1 VNSPKSIDT
10 FNELITLTKIDDN
23 RFSARS
29 PKYNWGRV
37 YGGQVVAQALNAAKQ
52 TVDPRY
58 HVHSIHAY
66 FIRGGSSDEVIDL
79 EVDRLRDG
87 KSFVTRRVVALQSPG
102 AILNL
107 SASFQI
113 HEDGPKIQERSLPND
128 LPLPEDLT
136 SDNWSNIMERKVVP
150 EGTLSS
156 GHGVWIRLN
165 GDTEHDQSSYEL
177 GLVYASDDAPFD
189 AAARLHPEFDGNWDN
204 DEAPNF
210 FGASLD
216 HAVWFHQKSN
226 PYDWQFHHHV
236 GVTHMGN
243 RGLATGAIYSK
254 SGMHLATVT
263 QEILQ
268 RF

>member
-1 VNSPKSIDT
+1 M
-10 FNELITLTKIDDN
+10 
-23 RFSARS
+23 
-29 PKYNWGRV
+29 
-37 YGGQVVAQALNAAKQ
+37 
-52 TVDPRY
+52 
-58 HVHSIHAY
+58 
-66 FIRGGSSDEVIDL
+66 
-79 EVDRLRDG
+79 RDG
-87 KSFVTRRVVALQSPG
+87 KSFATRRVVALQSPG

-107 SASFQI
+107 SASFQVN
-113 HEDGPKIQERSLPND
+113 EDGPKIQERSLPND
-128 LPLPEDLT
+128 LPLPNDLE
-136 SDNWSNIMERKVVP
+136 SENWSNIMDRKVVP
-150 EGTLSS
+150 KGILSS

-165 GDTEHDQSSYEL
+165 GDPQHDESTYEL

-204 DEAPNF
+204 DETPNF

-226 PYDWQFHHHV
+226 PYDWQFHHHI
-236 GVTHMGN
+236 GITHMGN

-254 SGMHLATVT
+254 DGKHLATVT

>member
-1 VNSPKSIDT
+1 M
-10 FNELITLTKIDDN
+10 
-23 RFSARS
+23 
-29 PKYNWGRV
+29 
-37 YGGQVVAQALNAAKQ
+37 AQALNAAKQ
-52 TVDPRY
+52 TVDPKY

-113 HEDGPKIQERSLPND
+113 YEDGPKIQERSLPND

-165 GDTEHDQSSYEL
+165 GDTEHDHSSYEL

-189 AAARLHPEFDGNWDN
+189 AAARLHPEFEGI
-204 DEAPNF
+204 
-210 FGASLD
+210 GITM
-216 HAVWFHQKSN
+216 K
-226 PYDWQFHHHV
+226 
-236 GVTHMGN
+236 
-243 RGLATGAIYSK
+243 
-254 SGMHLATVT
+254 
-263 QEILQ
+263 LQ
-268 RF
+268 IFSEPA

>member
-1 VNSPKSIDT
+1 MNSSEKIDT
-10 FNELITLTKIDDN
+10 FQKLISLTPISDNEFTAN
-23 RFSARS
+23 S
-29 PKYNWGRV
+29 PQYNWGRV
-37 YGGQVVAQALNAAKQ
+37 YGGQVVAQALQAAKQ
-52 TVDPRY
+52 TVDPKY
-58 HVHSIHAY
+58 QVHSIHAY
-66 FIRGGSSDEVIDL
+66 FIRGGTSDELIKF

-87 KSFVTRRVVALQSPG
+87 RSFVTRRVVALQTSG

-113 HEDGPKIQERSLPND
+113 DESGEKIQTLSLPAN
-128 LPLPEDLT
+128 LPDPEQIP
-136 SDNWSNIMERKVVP
+136 SENWSEIMERKVVP
-150 EGTLSS
+150 AGLLEI
-156 GHGVWIRLN
+156 GHGVWLRLN
-165 GDTEHDQSSYEL
+165 GETDIESSTFDL

-189 AAARLHPEFDGNWDN
+189 AAARLHPKFDGTWET
-204 DEAPNF
+204 DEAPSF

-216 HAVWFHQKSN
+216 HAVWFHQQGN
-226 PYDWQFHHHV
+226 PYDWQFHHHI

-254 SGMHLATVT
+254 DGMHLATVT

>member
-1 VNSPKSIDT
+1 MNLPADITT
-10 FNELITLTKIDDN
+10 FEELICLTPTSEDE
-23 RFSARS
+23 FTAQS
-29 PKYNWGRV
+29 PEYTWGRV
-37 YGGQVVAQALNAAKQ
+37 YGGQVVAQALNAAKH
-52 TVDPRY
+52 TVDPSY
-58 HVHSIHAY
+58 LVHSIHAY
-66 FIRGGSSDEVIDL
+66 FIRGGSSDELIRF

-87 KSFVTRRVVALQSPG
+87 RSFVTRRVVALQSTG

-107 SASFQI
+107 SASFQLV
-113 HEDGPKIQERSLPND
+113 EDGPKVQNMSLPDN
-128 LPLPEDLT
+128 LPSPVELE
-136 SDNWSNIMERKVVP
+136 SENWSTIMERRVVP
-150 EGTLSS
+150 EGVLAT

-165 GDTEHDQSSYEL
+165 GDNSKDETTYEL

-189 AAARLHPEFDGNWDN
+189 AAARLHPEFDGTWDPEN
-204 DEAPNF
+204 APSF

-226 PYDWQFHHHV
+226 PYEWQFHHHV

-243 RGLATGAIYSK
+243 RGLATGAVYSEDGIY
-254 SGMHLATVT
+254 LATVN